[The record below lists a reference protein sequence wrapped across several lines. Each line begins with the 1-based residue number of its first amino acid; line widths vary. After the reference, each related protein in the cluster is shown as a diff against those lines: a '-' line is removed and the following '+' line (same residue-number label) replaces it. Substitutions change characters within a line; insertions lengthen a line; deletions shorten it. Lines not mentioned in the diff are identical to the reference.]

1 MNQYQN
7 PYYMV
12 PQRRPRA
19 WVNGTLIVLNILY
32 FLYLELTGSTEDA
45 YFMLEHGAM
54 YGPFVLR
61 GHEYYRLL
69 TSMFMHFGINH
80 IVNNMLVLFV
90 LGDNLE
96 RALGRIKYLVFYLV
110 CGVGANVFSMIVSI
124 NDYEP
129 AVSAGASGAISV
141 GAGASGAIF
150 GVVGGLIYVVAV
162 NKGRLEDLSTRQLV
176 IMAAF
181 SLYLGFTSTGVDNT
195 AHVAGLVI
203 GIILAAI
210 LYRKPK
216 RTCRADI
223 WGV

>member
-19 WVNGTLIVLNILY
+19 WINGTLIILNILY
-32 FLYLELTGSTEDA
+32 FLYLELTGSTQDT

-54 YGPFVLR
+54 YGPLILR

-69 TSMFMHFGINH
+69 TSIFMHFGIDH

-96 RALGRIKYLVFYLV
+96 RALGKVKYLIFYLS
-110 CGVGANVFSMIVSI
+110 CGILANVVSLLS
-124 NDYEP
+124 EMT
-129 AVSAGASGAISV
+129 VGGWSV

-162 NKGRLEDLSTRQLV
+162 NKGHLEDLSTRQLV
-176 IMAAF
+176 VMAVF

-203 GIILAAI
+203 GMILAAI

-223 WGV
+223 WEL